1 MLKETQ
7 NTNIPSVDVSD
18 QDENLSVDEALAK
31 VAMFLGKTEDHITMT
46 ELDDYELKLVAQLYA
61 VCTKTKDVMITSFLL
76 HFLRLRVSYKRQG
89 RKELLEVARSSTQRE
104 DMKVSRLR
112 QFFGDMRRG

>member
-1 MLKETQ
+1 
-7 NTNIPSVDVSD
+7 
-18 QDENLSVDEALAK
+18 
-31 VAMFLGKTEDHITMT
+31 MT

-89 RKELLEVARSSTQRE
+89 RKELLDVARSATQRE

-112 QFFGDMRRG
+112 QFFGGMRG